1 MLRSLSIDET
11 YAGYIADGQR
21 LNPRSRSFDYVA
33 HQMAVQ
39 TLKQG
44 SRIHALFQQIFG
56 VELSLQRTGPLL
68 SFTLRVP
75 RIDVLPIICRI
86 YQKNV

>member
-1 MLRSLSIDET
+1 M
-11 YAGYIADGQR
+11 
-21 LNPRSRSFDYVA
+21 SRGFDHVT

-39 TLKQG
+39 TLKQE
-44 SRIHALFQQIFG
+44 SHINALFQQISR

-75 RIDVLPIICRI
+75 RMDVLPIICRL
-86 YQKNV
+86 YQKNLWVETHIILE